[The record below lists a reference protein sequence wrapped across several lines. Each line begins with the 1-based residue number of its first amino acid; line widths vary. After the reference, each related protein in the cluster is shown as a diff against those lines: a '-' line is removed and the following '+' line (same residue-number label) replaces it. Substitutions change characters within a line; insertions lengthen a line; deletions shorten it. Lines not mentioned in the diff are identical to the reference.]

1 MSSKTDML
9 PLGGGR
15 TEGSDGVIAIY
26 DHHSDQFLIVKYD
39 PGTPTQ
45 ETP

>member
-1 MSSKTDML
+1 ML

-15 TEGSDGVIAIY
+15 TGRPDGVIGIY
-26 DHHSDQFLIVKYD
+26 DHHSDQFRTVKYD